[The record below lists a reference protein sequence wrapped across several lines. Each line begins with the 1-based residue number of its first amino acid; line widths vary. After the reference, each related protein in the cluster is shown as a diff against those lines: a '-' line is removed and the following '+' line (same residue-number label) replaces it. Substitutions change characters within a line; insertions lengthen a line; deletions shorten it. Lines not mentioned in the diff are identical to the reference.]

1 MEPQRIRYLA
11 AAVFLFG
18 LAGYNFLTYTIITP
32 QQSTFNLQP
41 GLTTDFTINRNPSD
55 GVTGSFSETSGR
67 PVSIFIQTSV
77 QFAAFQSQSSS
88 FGSIY
93 NVTNVASGVISYT
106 FQTQDT
112 YYIIFRHG
120 TGLTNTTETVY
131 FRRNYTVHDNF
142 RLGLG
147 FAFVAL
153 GVLDVALALRRRKP
167 LPAPLGIPQ
176 WSPPPPPASPPQ

>member
-1 MEPQRIRYLA
+1 MEPQRVRYLV

-18 LAGYNFLTYTIITP
+18 LAGYNFLTYTIVTS

-41 GLTTDFTINRNPSD
+41 GLVEDFTVTRNPSD
-55 GVTGSFSETSGR
+55 GVTGSFSETSGH
-67 PVSIFIQTSV
+67 PVSVFIQTSA
-77 QFAAFQSQSSS
+77 QFAAFQSQVSFSSL
-88 FGSIY
+88 Y
-93 NVTNVASGVISYT
+93 NVTNVASGIISYT

-112 YYIIFRHG
+112 YYILFRHG

-131 FRRNYTVHDNF
+131 FQRNYQVHDNF

-153 GVLDVALALRRRKP
+153 GALDLGLAFRRRKP
-167 LPAPLGIPQ
+167 MPTPAPIPQ
-176 WSPPPPPASPPQ
+176 WSPPPPTPPPQ